1 MRLVFPLLN
10 EPFDLRDDM
19 VNQIIIESPTI
30 MFSFVNQIYEQ
41 INKHDGDII
50 LSEKDKLI
58 DISKAIDLTTDY
70 FPFDINRKT
79 LVSKL
84 QSYLKMYAV
93 SEYTLELDE
102 LVSCVSKFLS
112 ELSERTEF
120 LVDYDDIDVSG
131 LLKIANVRF
140 SVESDRLIEQV
151 VDYCKST
158 VNLCGEKLFIFVSLR
173 NYISEEEFYDFRK
186 MVVDNKLRVLL
197 IEAIE
202 RGADGLN
209 NLIIDRDLCVI

>member
-19 VNQIIIESPTI
+19 VNQIIFESPTI

-58 DISKAIDLTTDY
+58 DISKVIDLTTDY
-70 FPFDINRKT
+70 FPFDINRKA

-84 QSYLKMYAV
+84 QSFLKMYAV

-102 LVSCVSKFLS
+102 LVSCVSRFLS